1 MPFEI
6 VGLDSVGR
14 EEREEDLSGINDV
27 GHSHYHYPK
36 KVPGAP
42 PKPKKIR
49 KVRGAPPSP
58 VSGWGWKDVT
68 SAAKAGW
75 KDLKRPFTGSKHN
88 KRPGSPGA
96 PGAPPAPPG
105 TYRLPW

>member
-42 PKPKKIR
+42 P
-49 KVRGAPPSP
+49 SP

-75 KDLKRPFTGSKHN
+75 KDLKRPFTGWKGSKHN
-88 KRPGSPGA
+88 KRPGAPGS

>member
-14 EEREEDLSGINDV
+14 EEREEDLSGVNDV
-27 GHSHYHYPK
+27 GHSHSPK